1 MTEDFN
7 PITLEGLNSSSEV
20 HYFNN
25 NVSFFEPVDV
35 FGGLEL
41 QSAANVERIF
51 EKVCVYEEAGYD
63 EIKIDL
69 ANNPFKNSHIYLKK
83 YFRINRKQIQAVNS
97 STSLEDLLVEKA
109 AVLV

>member
-1 MTEDFN
+1 MTESFN

-41 QSAANVERIF
+41 QSAANVEKIF

-63 EIKIDL
+63 EIKIPSNIIDPAPTGSTL
-69 ANNPFKNSHIYLKK
+69 NVISSGGAGTPKFILIIGVSL
-83 YFRINRKQIQAVNS
+83 IQYQYPKV
-97 STSLEDLLVEKA
+97 
-109 AVLV
+109 